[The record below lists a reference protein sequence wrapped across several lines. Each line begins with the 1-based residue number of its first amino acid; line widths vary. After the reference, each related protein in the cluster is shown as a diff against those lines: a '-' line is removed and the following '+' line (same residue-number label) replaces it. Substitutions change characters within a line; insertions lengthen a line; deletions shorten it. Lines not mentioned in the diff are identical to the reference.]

1 MSWKLQNDEKKFFLK
16 FIRNTHIHI
25 HCYSILSVGACMN
38 TVGCLILYSKNIEGN
53 NQYIACIYWCLN
65 KRFDDGAFT
74 ITRDTRHSFLSVE
87 HLHTLLFWQI
97 CLPQQF

>member
-1 MSWKLQNDEKKFFLK
+1 
-16 FIRNTHIHI
+16 
-25 HCYSILSVGACMN
+25 MN

-74 ITRDTRHSFLSVE
+74 ITRSTRHSFLSVE
-87 HLHTLLFWQI
+87 HLYTHITLLANLFTTAI
-97 CLPQQF
+97 LIIRPSLPKSMF

>member
-1 MSWKLQNDEKKFFLK
+1 MSWKLQNDEKKVFFK
-16 FIRNTHIHI
+16 VYKKYA
-25 HCYSILSVGACMN
+25 YSYSLLFDFVSRCMN

-74 ITRDTRHSFLSVE
+74 ITRGTRHSFLSVE

-97 CLPQQF
+97 CSPQQF